1 MEFNPKIDLGNIVT
15 LAIVCVGLAVQW
27 GTNSARLSAVEV
39 QVAKGI
45 ETNQALNAT
54 LISLQI
60 GIARTQAQMDE
71 REKRFDAAVAAETY
85 REDQRDLHPRKQQ

>member
-1 MEFNPKIDLGNIVT
+1 MEFNPKIDLGNVITFLVV
-15 LAIVCVGLAVQW
+15 AVGLAVQW
-27 GTNSARLSAVEV
+27 GTNSTRLSAVEV
-39 QVAKGI
+39 QVQKGI

-71 REKRFDAAVAAETY
+71 REKRFDAAVAAETF
-85 REDQRDLHPRKQQ
+85 REDQRDLHGRK